1 MKYFINCSGR
11 PGIQMLVLGMLFL
24 ACASDAATATFT
36 NSPAAVGI
44 TYNGNITLQIGNIPT
59 GDTVVV
65 QKFHDLNTNGVI
77 DAGDMLVQQFQVTD
91 GQAGM
96 VIGGITNF
104 DVPGDLNVATG
115 AITAALHFNNGDFS
129 QRIAGKYLY
138 KISSPVGHFLPITNS
153 FAVTNFAYAQKIT
166 GTVVS
171 NGTSTTLPNS
181 IILLFPAPRAG
192 GNHGPGTP
200 IAGAVAD
207 NSGKYTIPAPPGTYV
222 PMALKSNYVANYA
235 SSPVLTLGS
244 GVTINTNLTLTVA
257 TTNISG
263 TVVDAANNAIVLP
276 GVFVPTS
283 SSSGLIGITF
293 TDTNGNFTQRVTSGQ
308 WNLGS
313 DDSGL
318 IIHGYVGLNNN
329 IQVSAGATGV
339 TLAYSKANALFYGNL
354 SDNLGNPLSGID
366 LISSDINSNLYGM
379 DAYTDTNGNYDLCLV
394 GGLNN
399 DSAWQLQVGNGNNP
413 VASNYVYSSS
423 SAPQQTGGVTMAS
436 GQVLQANVTAIY
448 GSNQISGRV
457 QDNSGNPIVG
467 VGVSSYATIN
477 GVNYFPLSADT
488 DTNGNY
494 LFFVP
499 NANWSVSVSCTGGS
513 DSLADLGSYACP
525 NSQFPGILN
534 NNSTNNFIVQQ
545 CGGVVILTTNLP
557 SGTGGFHYD
566 QFLQAESCNP
576 SFTWSVTS
584 GNLGTSGLNLSTSG
598 ELSGN
603 PNSGTYNFTVHVVD
617 GASATADQALSLVID
632 TNTVPP
638 PTVNVSAGTGRQ
650 FVVYYPSSGSNYI
663 LQTTTNL
670 ATGVWVPA
678 TNGVSVIA
686 LTFSNTAPSQFFRL
700 VSP

>member
-1 MKYFINCSGR
+1 MKHFINWSSWLGVSL
-11 PGIQMLVLGMLFL
+11 LVLAVFL
-24 ACASDAATATFT
+24 ERSSAAANATF
-36 NSPAAVGI
+36 SIAPAAVVN
-44 TYNGNITLQIGNIPT
+44 TYVGNITLQIGNVPT

-96 VIGGITNF
+96 VIGGVTNF
-104 DVPGDLNVATG
+104 DVPGDLNTSTG
-115 AITAALHFNNGDFS
+115 AVTATLHLNNGDFS

-138 KISSPVGHFLPITNS
+138 KISSPVGHFPPLTNS
-153 FAVTNFAYAQKIT
+153 FVVTNFAYAQKIT
-166 GTVVS
+166 GSVVS

-181 IILLFPAPRAG
+181 IVLLFPAPRAG
-192 GNHGPGTP
+192 NHGPGTP
-200 IAGAVAD
+200 VGGAVAD
-207 NSGKYTIPAPPGTYV
+207 SSGSYTIPAPPGTYV
-222 PMALKSNYVANYA
+222 PMALRSNYVANY
-235 SSPVLTLGS
+235 STSPVLRLGS
-244 GVTINTNLTLTVA
+244 GSTISTNLTLTVA
-257 TTNISG
+257 TASISG
-263 TVVDAANNAIVLP
+263 TVVDAANNSIGLP
-276 GVFVPTS
+276 GVFLPLS
-283 SSSGLIGITF
+283 SSTGLIGITF
-293 TDTNGNFTQRVTSGQ
+293 TDTNGNYTAGVTSGQ
-308 WNLGS
+308 WSLGS
-313 DDSGL
+313 DDGGL
-318 IIHGYVGLNNN
+318 IVHGYVGLNSSLKA
-329 IQVSAGATGV
+329 SAGATGV

-366 LISSDINSNLYGM
+366 MQSSDINSNIYGM

-399 DSAWQLQVGNGNNP
+399 DSAWQMQIGNGSNP
-413 VASNYVYSSS
+413 TASNYVYSTS
-423 SAPQQTGGVTMAS
+423 SAPQQNSGVSMAS
-436 GQVLQANVTAIY
+436 GQVLLANVTAIY

-467 VGVSSYATIN
+467 VGVFGDATIS
-477 GVNYFPLSADT
+477 GVDYFPLSHDT

-499 NANWSVSVSCTGGS
+499 NASWNVSVNCSGGS
-513 DSLADLGSYACP
+513 DSLSSLGSYACP
-525 NSQFPGILN
+525 NNQSPNILN
-534 NNSTNNFIVQQ
+534 DNSTNNFIVLP

-557 SGTGGFHYD
+557 TGTGGIFYD

-584 GNLGTSGLNLSTSG
+584 GNLGTSGLSLSTSG
-598 ELSGN
+598 ELYGT

-617 GASATADQALSLVID
+617 GGSATADQTLSLVIN
-632 TNTVPP
+632 TNNVPP
-638 PTVNVSAGTGRQ
+638 PAVNVSAAAGHQ
-650 FVVYYPSSGSNYI
+650 FIVYYPTSGSNYI

-670 ATGVWVPA
+670 ATGPWVPA

-686 LTFSNTAPSQFFRL
+686 LTFSNTAPAQFFRL